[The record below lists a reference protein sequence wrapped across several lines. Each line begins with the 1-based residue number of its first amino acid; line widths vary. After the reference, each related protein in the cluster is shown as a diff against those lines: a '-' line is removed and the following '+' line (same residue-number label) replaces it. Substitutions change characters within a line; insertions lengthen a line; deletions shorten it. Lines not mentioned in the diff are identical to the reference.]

1 MAENTDVNTFM
12 KWAVELSSEFEWREE
27 ERPYKIDMSERL
39 AVTQQKLVFNEENWL
54 ESLLEDLSH
63 GNLLNWRFLDNL
75 RKTGR
80 DHKAELRAA
89 INDLWTTNTSPAGL
103 TSFVDRIRGFAPDLA
118 PGNLLAFGSVLLMAT
133 NPGLFPPYRAE
144 PATSFLKL
152 MGAANVPSNR
162 APATERYEAFL
173 AGLDVLLEAAPG
185 AGMELADRLDAQG
198 LVWLVT
204 NYSPPAEWVPS
215 RKREFLAWRDHR
227 DTAPEPGKDLRSGP
241 YPVLEQAAASILI
254 PGVAGGPSPYD
265 PEVVSWSEANARE
278 LYRRVYEDPDA
289 GAGTFM
295 EKLEKQLT
303 GADRGVVILAAELIT
318 LQCLPLSNLLPETK
332 IRRVS
337 RVLSW
342 LDDAPTIPE
351 TIEAGLL
358 TRGAFNGGTG
368 FNVQL
373 WRHLCWLCDLVIS
386 LRSSEDTAAL
396 AAATPQGFHD
406 VAEAV
411 HGNLPSIRYSME
423 YLSWPGFFEPIV
435 NWGHRKKIRN
445 AFAHEIEGASGDDE
459 FSVAT
464 DLHLIHKAQEKR
476 TGHRV
481 EWYDEPWVSQWRPKA
496 ERAPRA
502 WLVRQSQAGASLAGR
517 WTDEGIVSLEAQ
529 YLGAPEPEASFPD
542 LQAAVDAGYSHLD
555 YSERRLRARSYHLF
569 LTQMKTDD
577 LVITV
582 LGEHLRLGVITV
594 PAEYMQTDAVAQ
606 LVCEVAW
613 QEQPIPAEDLPAPF
627 PRLLEEQ
634 GTVIDMTEGLPLM
647 RTWLEEEE
655 AADDVDPSVIA
666 LPAGGVPELRKASDE
681 LADKLFMGKDDLQ
694 EVIDLLQTRNQIV
707 FYGPPGTGKTFLAR
721 KLARYLVGEEHT
733 NHVTT
738 VQFHPSYAYEDFFEG
753 YRPVKGTDGQVAF
766 DLVSG
771 PLRRI
776 AGAAAAERD
785 KPFFLIIDE
794 MNRGNLAKVF
804 GELYF
809 LLEYRDQSI
818 DLQYNS
824 EEKFVLPPN
833 LFIIGTMNTADRSIA
848 MVDAAI
854 RRRFAFVELHPQEGM
869 TSGLLDRFLAGTG
882 QDRRP
887 ALLLDGL
894 NQEIALEDRDL
905 MIGPSYFMKPDSLS
919 TAGLNQIWKYELL
932 PLLEEHYYG
941 RMSRQEIHAR
951 FGLEAIERKV
961 DGITPAEL

>member
-1 MAENTDVNTFM
+1 M
-12 KWAVELSSEFEWREE
+12 KWAVELSSEIEWKEE

-54 ESLLEDLSH
+54 ELLLDDLSH

-80 DHKAELRAA
+80 GHKTELRAA
-89 INDLWTTNTSPAGL
+89 IDDLWTTNTSPAGL
-103 TSFVDRIRGFAPDLA
+103 TSFVDRIRELAPDLA
-118 PGNLLAFGSVLLMAT
+118 PGNLLAFGTVLLMA
-133 NPGLFPPYRAE
+133 NDPGRFPPYRAE
-144 PATSFLKL
+144 PATAFLKL
-152 MGAANVPSNR
+152 MGASDVPSNR
-162 APATERYEAFL
+162 APATTRYEAFL
-173 AGLDVLLEAAPG
+173 AGLDQLLEAAPE
-185 AGMELADRLDAQG
+185 AGLELADRLDAQG

-215 RKREFLAWRDHR
+215 RKREFLAWRNQQ
-227 DTAPEPGKDLRSGP
+227 DTAPVTDEDLRSGP
-241 YPVLEQAAASILI
+241 YPLLETAAASILT
-254 PGVAGGPSPYD
+254 PGVVGGPSPLD
-265 PEVVSWSEANARE
+265 SEVVSWSEANARE
-278 LYRRVYEDPDA
+278 LSRRVYEDYDA

-295 EKLEKQLT
+295 EKLEKQLS
-303 GADRGVVILAAELIT
+303 GADRGVVLLAAELIA
-318 LQCLPLSNLLPETK
+318 LQCLPLVNLRPETK
-332 IRRVS
+332 LGRVS
-337 RVLSW
+337 RILSW
-342 LDDAPTIPE
+342 LGDVPEIPE
-351 TIEAGLL
+351 TLETGLL
-358 TRGAFNGGTG
+358 ADGAFSGGTG
-368 FNVQL
+368 FNMQL

-386 LRSSEDTAAL
+386 LRSSEDTASL

-411 HGNLPSIRYSME
+411 DGNLPSIRYSME

-445 AFAHEIEGASGDDE
+445 TFAHEIEGASGDDE
-459 FSVAT
+459 FSTAK
-464 DLHLIHKAQEKR
+464 DLYLIRKAQEAR

-481 EWYDEPWVSQWRPKA
+481 EWYDEPWVSQWRSKA

-517 WTDEGIVSLEAQ
+517 WTEGGIVSLEAQ
-529 YLGAPEPEASFPD
+529 YLGAAEPEASFAD

-569 LTQMKTDD
+569 LTQMKPDD

-582 LGEHLRLGVITV
+582 LGEHLQLGVITGS
-594 PAEYMQTDAVAQ
+594 AEYAKEDAFVQ

-647 RTWLEEEE
+647 RTWLAEDEG
-655 AADDVDPSVIA
+655 AADDVVPSVVA

-681 LADKLFMGKDDLQ
+681 LAGKLFMGKDDLQ

-766 DLVSG
+766 ALVSG

-887 ALLLDGL
+887 ALLLDEL
-894 NQEIALEDRDL
+894 NQEIAMEDRDL

-919 TAGLNQIWKYELL
+919 AAGLNQIWKYELL

-941 RMSRQEIHAR
+941 RMSRQEIHTR
-951 FGLEAIERKV
+951 FGLEAIARKV
-961 DGITPAEL
+961 DGISPAER

>member
-1 MAENTDVNTFM
+1 
-12 KWAVELSSEFEWREE
+12 
-27 ERPYKIDMSERL
+27 
-39 AVTQQKLVFNEENWL
+39 
-54 ESLLEDLSH
+54 
-63 GNLLNWRFLDNL
+63 
-75 RKTGR
+75 
-80 DHKAELRAA
+80 
-89 INDLWTTNTSPAGL
+89 
-103 TSFVDRIRGFAPDLA
+103 
-118 PGNLLAFGSVLLMAT
+118 
-133 NPGLFPPYRAE
+133 
-144 PATSFLKL
+144 
-152 MGAANVPSNR
+152 
-162 APATERYEAFL
+162 
-173 AGLDVLLEAAPG
+173 
-185 AGMELADRLDAQG
+185 
-198 LVWLVT
+198 
-204 NYSPPAEWVPS
+204 
-215 RKREFLAWRDHR
+215 
-227 DTAPEPGKDLRSGP
+227 
-241 YPVLEQAAASILI
+241 
-254 PGVAGGPSPYD
+254 
-265 PEVVSWSEANARE
+265 
-278 LYRRVYEDPDA
+278 
-289 GAGTFM
+289 
-295 EKLEKQLT
+295 
-303 GADRGVVILAAELIT
+303 
-318 LQCLPLSNLLPETK
+318 
-332 IRRVS
+332 
-337 RVLSW
+337 
-342 LDDAPTIPE
+342 
-351 TIEAGLL
+351 
-358 TRGAFNGGTG
+358 
-368 FNVQL
+368 
-373 WRHLCWLCDLVIS
+373 
-386 LRSSEDTAAL
+386 
-396 AAATPQGFHD
+396 
-406 VAEAV
+406 
-411 HGNLPSIRYSME
+411 
-423 YLSWPGFFEPIV
+423 
-435 NWGHRKKIRN
+435 
-445 AFAHEIEGASGDDE
+445 
-459 FSVAT
+459 
-464 DLHLIHKAQEKR
+464 
-476 TGHRV
+476 
-481 EWYDEPWVSQWRPKA
+481 
-496 ERAPRA
+496 
-502 WLVRQSQAGASLAGR
+502 
-517 WTDEGIVSLEAQ
+517 
-529 YLGAPEPEASFPD
+529 
-542 LQAAVDAGYSHLD
+542 
-555 YSERRLRARSYHLF
+555 
-569 LTQMKTDD
+569 
-577 LVITV
+577 
-582 LGEHLRLGVITV
+582 
-594 PAEYMQTDAVAQ
+594 
-606 LVCEVAW
+606 
-613 QEQPIPAEDLPAPF
+613 
-627 PRLLEEQ
+627 
-634 GTVIDMTEGLPLM
+634 
-647 RTWLEEEE
+647 
-655 AADDVDPSVIA
+655 
-666 LPAGGVPELRKASDE
+666 
-681 LADKLFMGKDDLQ
+681 MGKDDLQ